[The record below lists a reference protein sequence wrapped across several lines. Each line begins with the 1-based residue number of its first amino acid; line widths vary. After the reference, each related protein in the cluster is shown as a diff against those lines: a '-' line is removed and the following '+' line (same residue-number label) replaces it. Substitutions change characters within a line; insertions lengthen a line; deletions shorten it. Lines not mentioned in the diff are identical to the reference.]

1 MCKEAFAAFKRF
13 NLPTISLKYGSLVM
27 YHLYGSK
34 RRQFPTTNHQINPSK
49 FWDELG
55 LSSDALMFG
64 L

>member
-1 MCKEAFAAFKRF
+1 
-13 NLPTISLKYGSLVM
+13 M

-34 RRQFPTTNHQINPSK
+34 RRQFPTTNHQINASK

-55 LSSDALMFG
+55 LSCDALMFG